1 MMNAPTAM
9 RLTFRPC
16 PTPRRWLQPIDQLPI
31 DTHTG
36 TQYNRYI
43 RALAPTLYEV
53 NLHMDRNQLVE
64 LYREADLTCAK
75 LYYRSRGARM
85 YERTPLPPSSDARAQ
100 LEAELAAARAA
111 VDALPEPEPVFQL
124 MRGHMRD
131 FLDGEALRLSNY
143 FGRASSAI
151 GELSWKIENFAG
163 VDSRPDAE
171 KVDILMAQ
179 LAAVP
184 EIAAAT
190 RALLQNASDDDKAA
204 LAGECAQV
212 CDNYRHYGA
221 NVGRYFPT
229 LNTAAARKLS
239 DAIERACAVIA
250 ELTPQI
256 RSGSAPADDE
266 SRTARFDEAYYR
278 RVLHDTLGVELDE
291 LLSWYRDEIS
301 HTRAAVFESAARLP
315 ITTTPRTMPEVST
328 ALNQYAGPCDT
339 PEAMLERMSGYLKR
353 AQAAARDWV
362 WFPEEVCR
370 LERVPY
376 PLRESFPWGG
386 YSDGDGRLRPIT
398 GKVFLNDGNFRA
410 VTDGWL
416 KMQSIHESYPGHHI
430 QYVRNVT
437 DTLPETLKLGAKHI
451 PLIEGVAHRSEHVFE
466 FVFEEDPFYPLFVAY
481 RRHHTAVRIMSDIML
496 RYEGRPIADC
506 VKLYMDEL
514 GFDHATARGQV
525 RAQEQMEGYFTCYY
539 YGLKKITGYERE
551 LGLDSRAFTELLFS
565 CGNVSMTTLEGFLK
579 LDDVQRESYLN
590 DFGSKLM
597 APQDVA
603 KYGRAA
609 RK

>member
-1 MMNAPTAM
+1 MDWAS
-9 RLTFRPC
+9 
-16 PTPRRWLQPIDQLPI
+16 QLPV
-31 DTHTG
+31 DTRTG
-36 TQYNRYI
+36 ARYNRYI
-43 RALAPTLYEV
+43 RALTPTLHEV
-53 NLHMDRNQLVE
+53 NIHMDRNQLVE
-64 LYREADLTCAK
+64 LYRDADLTCAR

-85 YERTPLPPSSDARAQ
+85 YERTPLPPRPDVRAQ
-100 LEAELAAARAA
+100 LETELAAARAA
-111 VDALPEPEPVFQL
+111 VDALPAPEPVFAL
-124 MRGHMRD
+124 LRGHMRD
-131 FLDGEALRLSNY
+131 FLDGEALRINNY
-143 FGRASSAI
+143 FGRAASAI
-151 GELSWKIENFAG
+151 GELSWKIEHFAG

-171 KVDILMAQ
+171 KVDVLRAQ

-184 EIAAAT
+184 DIVSAT
-190 RALLQNASDDDKAA
+190 RALLTTATDDDRAA
-204 LAGECAQV
+204 LAYECAQV
-212 CDNYRHYGA
+212 GDNYAHYA
-221 NVGRYFPT
+221 DNAARYFPG
-229 LNTAAARKLS
+229 LSAAAADELA
-239 DAIERACAVIA
+239 DAIRRARALIL
-250 ELTPQI
+250 ELAPQPA
-256 RSGSAPADDE
+256 SGRAPADDE
-266 SRTARFDEAYYR
+266 SRTAKFDEAYYR

-291 LLSWYRDEIS
+291 LLSWYRDEIAL
-301 HTRAAVFESAARLP
+301 TRAAVFESAARLP
-315 ITTTPRTMPEVST
+315 IAAIPRTMPEVSA
-328 ALNQYAGPCDT
+328 ALNRYAGPCDT
-339 PEAMLERMSGYLKR
+339 PEAMLERMRGYLGR

-386 YSDGDGRLRPIT
+386 YSDGDGVLRPIT

-466 FVFEEDPFYPLFVAY
+466 FVFDEDPFYPLFVAY

-539 YGLKKITGYERE
+539 YGLKKISGFERAS
-551 LGLDSRAFTELLFS
+551 GLDARAFTELLFS
-565 CGNVSMTTLEGFLK
+565 CGNGSMATLEGFLK
-579 LDDVQRESYLN
+579 LDAAQRESYLN
-590 DFGSKLM
+590 EFCSKLM
-597 APQDVA
+597 DPRDAA
-603 KYGRAA
+603 RYGRAA
-609 RK
+609 RG